1 MNKRKP
7 MASRYREETY
17 TEATITLVVAVI
29 GVGAWLLAGYR
40 IAQLFGG

>member
-1 MNKRKP
+1 MRK
-7 MASRYREETY
+7 YTTIREAVIAAV
-17 TEATITLVVAVI
+17 EATVTLVVAVI